1 VFFLDADIFQ
11 RGNLEIPKI
20 SIPVPTYV
28 REVIGDDAE
37 IRSVAFKFFDTI
49 HSYFPI
55 ISKQRFYSN
64 LMNPL
69 AQPRA
74 DVALLVLCM
83 RLVTLSYLTKDVR
96 MASVPEYFT
105 AKKFY
110 AAVEEAGACSTQV
123 LQAGILIAFY
133 EFGHAI
139 YPAAYLS
146 IGACARYG
154 ISYGMDE
161 GGFPDSGALNW
172 IEAEE
177 KRRVWWAVLILDRY
191 SASSSLFHLLCIL
204 LTVPYRCINLGNPAR
219 SLATQEPLSSSALPM
234 EDETWDK
241 GQMPLSEV
249 YTVISPT
256 SMKMGR
262 FGRFAQATYLL
273 GRVLKHISDRTPDR
287 EFLEEEATQLRH
299 TLHALVNLIKVESH
313 ISKTEFCTQSAI
325 CWA

>member
-11 RGNLEIPKI
+11 RGHLEIPKV
-20 SIPVPTYV
+20 SIPVPFYV

-37 IRSVAFKFFDTI
+37 IRNVALKYFDTI
-49 HSYFPI
+49 HTYFPI

-83 RLVTLSYLTKDVR
+83 RLVTSSYSTKEIR
-96 MASVPEYFT
+96 MASLPEYFT

-110 AAVEEAGACSTQV
+110 SAVEAAGTCSTQV

-133 EFGHAI
+133 EFAHAI

-146 IGACARYG
+146 IGVCARYG

-161 GGFPDSGALNW
+161 SGFPDSGALNW

-191 SASSSLFHLLCIL
+191 LAPFLHSC
-204 LTVPYRCINLGNPAR
+204 TV
-219 SLATQEPLSSSALPM
+219 Q
-234 EDETWDK
+234 
-241 GQMPLSEV
+241 
-249 YTVISPT
+249 
-256 SMKMGR
+256 
-262 FGRFAQATYLL
+262 FAYGTA
-273 GRVLKHISDRTPDR
+273 
-287 EFLEEEATQLRH
+287 
-299 TLHALVNLIKVESH
+299 
-313 ISKTEFCTQSAI
+313 
-325 CWA
+325 